1 MQCRKRKEH
10 ACSEGR
16 ERSMHAV
23 KEEKGTCM
31 QCRKRKKHACSEG
44 K

>member
-1 MQCRKRKEH
+1 MQCRKKKKH

-23 KEEKGTCM
+23 KEEKGACM
-31 QCRKRKKHACSEG
+31 Q
-44 K
+44 